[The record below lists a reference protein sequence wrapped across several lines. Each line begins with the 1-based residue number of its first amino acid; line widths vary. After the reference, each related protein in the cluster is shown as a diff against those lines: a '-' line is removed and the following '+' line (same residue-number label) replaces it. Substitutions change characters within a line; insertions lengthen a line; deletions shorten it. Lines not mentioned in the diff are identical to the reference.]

1 MFQLIVWL
9 VFGFIA
15 GSVAEWLWPPAK
27 PRSRF
32 QTIGIGIAG
41 SVCGGLVGSIL
52 TGSYY
57 APAGFVFSVA
67 GAVLVSYVWHKFEE
81 VGP

>member
-1 MFQLIVWL
+1 MFSLIVWL

-32 QTIGIGIAG
+32 QTIAIGIAG

-57 APAGFVFSVA
+57 APAGLIFSVA

-81 VGP
+81 VKP

>member
-1 MFQLIVWL
+1 MISILVWL

-41 SVCGGLVGSIL
+41 SVCGGLAGSIL

-57 APAGFVFSVA
+57 APAGFVLSVA
-67 GAVLVSYVWHKFEE
+67 GAVLCNYVCHMLEE
-81 VGP
+81 VKP

>member
-1 MFQLIVWL
+1 MFLILVWL
-9 VFGFIA
+9 VFGFLA
-15 GSVAEWLWPPAK
+15 GTLAEWLWPPAK

-57 APAGFVFSVA
+57 APAGFVLSVA
-67 GAVLVSYVWHKFEE
+67 GAVLCNYVCHMLEE
-81 VGP
+81 VTP

>member
-1 MFQLIVWL
+1 MFTLIVWL

-32 QTIGIGIAG
+32 QTIAIGVAG
-41 SVCGGLVGSIL
+41 SV
-52 TGSYY
+52 
-57 APAGFVFSVA
+57 
-67 GAVLVSYVWHKFEE
+67 
-81 VGP
+81 

>member
-1 MFQLIVWL
+1 MFSLIVWL

-32 QTIGIGIAG
+32 QTIGLGVAG

-57 APAGFVFSVA
+57 APAGFIFSVA

>member
-1 MFQLIVWL
+1 MISLFVWL
-9 VFGFIA
+9 VFGFLA
-15 GSVAEWLWPPAK
+15 GSAAEWLWPPAK

-41 SVCGGLVGSIL
+41 SVCGGLAGSIL

-57 APAGFVFSVA
+57 APAGFVLSVA
-67 GAVLVSYVWHKFEE
+67 GAVLCNYLFHMFEE
-81 VGP
+81 VKP

>member
-1 MFQLIVWL
+1 MLSILVWL

-27 PRSRF
+27 PHSRF

-57 APAGFVFSVA
+57 APAGFALSVA
-67 GAVLVSYVWHKFEE
+67 GAVLCNYVCHMLEE
-81 VGP
+81 VKP